1 MSKNLPVDRQAGE
14 LEDINRHHLKDLE
27 ISDEF
32 NQKGSDE
39 ANALLQTPQDAMEN
53 STKPSMDAKGS
64 PDTSPVT
71 HDTQNEDSSSSD
83 EQEEGEIEEH
93 DDDDE
98 VLPDEQDDEIVAL
111 SKQKAR
117 AAHMDH
123 ETHPNKRIALTSEAK
138 RQQNAHR
145 GRTRQEKR
153 QISSSSEEEEED
165 IASDDADEDDDHGL
179 GQRRRHSQSLSARRR
194 VNKEEETWNTEDCL
208 RQLKDA
214 TNPKKIVDLVV
225 NTTVIHILTNPESLD
240 ANRNFID
247 SLLREWLPKYAILLL
262 SRGYWLILH

>member
-1 MSKNLPVDRQAGE
+1 MSKNLPVDHKVGD
-14 LEDINRHHLKDLE
+14 LEDINRHHLKELE

-53 STKPSMDAKGS
+53 STKPPMDGKGS
-64 PDTSPVT
+64 PDTSPIT

-83 EQEEGEIEEH
+83 EQEEGEIEEPE
-93 DDDDE
+93 DDDE
-98 VLPDEQDDEIVAL
+98 VLPDEHDDEIAAL

-145 GRTRQEKR
+145 GRTRQDKR

-165 IASDDADEDDDHGL
+165 IASDDADEDEDH

-194 VNKEEETWNTEDCL
+194 VKEEETWNAEDCL
-208 RQLKDA
+208 RQLKDG
-214 TNPKKIVDLVV
+214 
-225 NTTVIHILTNPESLD
+225 VIRLIYILPVCYKL
-240 ANRNFID
+240 FPC
-247 SLLREWLPKYAILLL
+247 L
-262 SRGYWLILH
+262 